1 MFGNGYNTKP
11 GTINTYRVFKC
22 NDTYNKLNDIKI
34 KCANEVTIDREL
46 RNIFVSPYEITF

>member
-34 KCANEVTIDREL
+34 KCANEVTIEREL